1 MAANALLKKRMADLG
16 LTQEELAARMNDVIL
31 KVTGRPGDVSDR
43 TVRNLLSGSTVRPI
57 ARTCA
62 ALEAVFSC
70 HVEDL
75 GFKPPRSAAPQ
86 EDPVRRR
93 TFMASAAG
101 TATAGLAPALV
112 GPKRVGS
119 SDVARLETK
128 FAAIIAEDHR
138 YGGLVSTETRA
149 SAMAGEALS
158 LLQRGSTSQRV
169 RNKLYA
175 SAAGFTSSAMWAAI
189 DGRRF
194 NEAQRY
200 LDRASTLA
208 AMSGDATIMFR
219 IWSHAGT
226 LYRHLG
232 RPIDALAANDVA
244 RGLPVARRDPMFAS
258 LGHSRHAAILGLTRD
273 SVAVERSIARAQTS
287 YSRADPDAQRP
298 AWITAF
304 YDQAEIESLA
314 LTAYLALGDFE
325 RAEAHAHRG
334 IARLRPHMRR
344 SRAIAT
350 ARLAHAQLGQ
360 GDVDAAVATAVGTHS
375 THPRVTRMLE
385 EFGNKLSIQA
395 PRSDAAKSWNDH
407 ASTRRDAS

>member
-1 MAANALLKKRMADLG
+1 MNGGLAYGGQEESAAPARPGPENFAASLLVLWCGTHWCRYFRRMAANALLKKRMADLG

-258 LGHSRHAAILGLTRD
+258 SGTRGTRRFSVSHGTRWPLSVPSPGRRLPTAVPIRTPNDPRGSRRSTTR
-273 SVAVERSIARAQTS
+273 
-287 YSRADPDAQRP
+287 P
-298 AWITAF
+298 
-304 YDQAEIESLA
+304 
-314 LTAYLALGDFE
+314 
-325 RAEAHAHRG
+325 
-334 IARLRPHMRR
+334 R
-344 SRAIAT
+344 SRASPSPRTWHSAT
-350 ARLAHAQLGQ
+350 SSGPRLMP
-360 GDVDAAVATAVGTHS
+360 TAVS
-375 THPRVTRMLE
+375 PV
-385 EFGNKLSIQA
+385 SA
-395 PRSDAAKSWNDH
+395 P
-407 ASTRRDAS
+407 T